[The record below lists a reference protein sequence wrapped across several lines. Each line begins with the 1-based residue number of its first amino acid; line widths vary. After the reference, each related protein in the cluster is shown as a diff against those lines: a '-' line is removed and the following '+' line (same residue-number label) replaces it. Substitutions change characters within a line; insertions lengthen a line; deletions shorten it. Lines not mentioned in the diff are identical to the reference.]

1 LGIEGVESKM
11 TYAEL
16 NLLFLIPVAA
26 LLFFF
31 RYLVRWRKLCWTVT
45 ALVIMTAIFDNFI
58 VGSGIVAYNPE
69 TLSGAFIGFAP
80 IEDFAYTLVAAVL
93 IPLTWWWLGSRDTKS
108 SKAKTSKAK
117 P

>member
-1 LGIEGVESKM
+1 LDFEGAEQKM

-16 NLLFLIPVAA
+16 NLLFLLPVAL
-26 LLFFF
+26 LLFYF
-31 RYLVRWRKLCWTVT
+31 RWLIRWRKLCFTVV

-58 VGSGIVAYNPE
+58 VGSGIVAYNPA

-93 IPLTWWWLGSRDTKS
+93 IPLTWWWLGSRQGKS
-108 SKAKTSKAK
+108 AEAKK
-117 P
+117 

>member
-1 LGIEGVESKM
+1 M

-26 LLFFF
+26 LLFYF
-31 RYLVRWRKLCWTVT
+31 RYLVRWQKLCWTTV
-45 ALVIMTAIFDNFI
+45 ALLMMTAVFDNFI

-93 IPLTWWWLGSRDTKS
+93 IPLTWWWLGARETKS
-108 SKAKTSKAK
+108 VKTKK
-117 P
+117 GRK

>member
-1 LGIEGVESKM
+1 M

-31 RYLVRWRKLCWTVT
+31 RYLVRWRTLCFTAV

-58 VGSGIVAYNPE
+58 VASGIVAYNPD

-93 IPLTWWWLGSRDTKS
+93 IPLTWWWLGSRDAKFSKTKF
-108 SKAKTSKAK
+108 SKVKR
-117 P
+117 

>member
-1 LGIEGVESKM
+1 M

-16 NLLFLIPVAA
+16 NLLFLLPVAA

-69 TLSGAFIGFAP
+69 TLSGAFIGYAP

-93 IPLTWWWLGSRDTKS
+93 IPLTWWWLGSRDDKS
-108 SKAKTSKAK
+108 SKVKSSKGK
-117 P
+117 R

>member
-1 LGIEGVESKM
+1 M

-31 RYLVRWRKLCWTVT
+31 RYLVRWRTLCFTVA

-58 VGSGIVAYNPE
+58 VGSGIVAYNPD
-69 TLSGAFIGFAP
+69 TLSGAFVGFAP

-93 IPLTWWWLGSRDTKS
+93 IPLTWWWLGSRDAKFSKTKF
-108 SKAKTSKAK
+108 SKVKR
-117 P
+117 

>member
-1 LGIEGVESKM
+1 M

-16 NLLFLIPVAA
+16 NLLFLLPVAA
-26 LLFFF
+26 LLIFF
-31 RYLVRWRKLCWTVT
+31 RYLVRWKELCWTVI
-45 ALVIMTAIFDNFI
+45 ALLIMTAVFDNFI

-93 IPLTWWWLGSRDTKS
+93 VPLTWWWLGSRQSKS
-108 SKAKTSKAK
+108 RKGK
-117 P
+117 

>member
-1 LGIEGVESKM
+1 V

-31 RYLVRWRKLCWTVT
+31 RYLVRCRKLCWTVT
-45 ALVIMTAIFDNFI
+45 ALVIMTSIFDNFI
-58 VGSGIVAYNPE
+58 VGSGIVAYNLE
-69 TLSGAFIGFAP
+69 TLSGVFIGFAP

-93 IPLTWWWLGSRDTKS
+93 VPLTWWWLGSRQTKS
-108 SKAKTSKAK
+108 EKVK
-117 P
+117 

>member
-1 LGIEGVESKM
+1 M

-16 NLLFLIPVAA
+16 NLLFLVPAIAV
-26 LLFFF
+26 LLYF
-31 RYLVRWRKLCWTVT
+31 RWLVRWRKLCFTVA

-93 IPLTWWWLGSRDTKS
+93 VPITWWWLGSREAKS
-108 SKAKTSKAK
+108 PKTPGKKVK

>member
-1 LGIEGVESKM
+1 M

-16 NLLFLIPVAA
+16 NLLFLLPVAA

-31 RYLVRWRKLCWTVT
+31 RYLIRWREFAWTFS
-45 ALVIMTAIFDNFI
+45 ALVNLTLIFDNFI

-69 TLSGAFIGFAP
+69 TLSGVLIGFAP

-93 IPLTWWWLGSRDTKS
+93 VPLTWWWLGYRQTN
-108 SKAKTSKAK
+108 SKKVK
-117 P
+117 